1 VNKYYKLVS
10 VGFIS
15 IVGLYLAFKGEDLNE
30 LLLHLSQVDIIG
42 VTIACLLLVLSCVVR
57 AYRWQLLLN
66 PFDKIQ
72 LKTVFGATMIGYFG
86 NGIFAFR
93 LGELLKAYSVAKE
106 TKINTMQAFGTVII
120 ERLLDIIAVVAL
132 FIILLPWFPFED
144 TYIKYASLGFT
155 GVAFASILI
164 LYIIIRY
171 GLIQSFAEIKWF
183 SSGFGLKIF
192 HATRQIFE
200 GLETFMR
207 NDDSWKIIIT
217 SILLWVIYYFET
229 IILVSACGLN
239 LELLEIGILQVLGSI
254 AFGIPALPGSAGT
267 YDAGI
272 KYSLVIVFNITS
284 VKALNYAIISHS
296 VAYFPL
302 LIIGFI
308 YFLIGNVGLHEV
320 KKIEIN
326 K

>member
-10 VGFIS
+10 VSFIS
-15 IVGLYLAFKGEDLNE
+15 IVGLYLAFKGEDFNE
-30 LLLHLSQVDIIG
+30 LLVHLSRVDIVG
-42 VTIACLLLVLSCVVR
+42 VTIACLLLVSSCVVR

-72 LKTVFGATMIGYFG
+72 LKTVFNATMIGYFG
-86 NGIFAFR
+86 NGILVFR

-120 ERLLDIIAVVAL
+120 ERLLDIIAVVAI

-144 TYIKYASLGFT
+144 SYVKYASLVFT
-155 GVAFASILI
+155 GIAFTSILI

-171 GLIQSFAEIKWF
+171 GLIQSIKKVKWF

-192 HATRQIFE
+192 HATNQIFE
-200 GLETFMR
+200 GLETVMR

-217 SILLWVIYYFET
+217 SILLWGIYYFET

-239 LELLEIGILQVLGSI
+239 LELLEIGILLVLGSI
-254 AFGIPALPGSAGT
+254 AIGIPALPGSAGT

-284 VKALNYAIISHS
+284 TKALNYAIISHS

-302 LIIGFI
+302 LIIGCI

-320 KKIEIN
+320 KKLEIN